1 MSIFTVEAD
10 PDFSKLPE
18 KCIGHFFR
26 CLRNGFVSAQD
37 GTYNFQIKFRPLKSL
52 SCTGCQQCMFLDDT
66 DDILF
71 MFEKFT
77 DGGIVDHVMKAVPGS
92 IYQVEITNVSTDWE
106 TGYVDDYDLEFVPV
120 NRETVKKGN
129 HLSWKTED

>member
-10 PDFSKLPE
+10 PEFDKLPE

-52 SCTGCQQCMFLDDT
+52 SCTGCRQCMYLDDT

-71 MFEKFT
+71 MFEYFT
-77 DGGIVDHVMKAVPGS
+77 EGSIVSHVTKAKPGS
-92 IYQVEITNVSTDWE
+92 IFQLKITNVSTDWE
-106 TGYVDDYDLEFVPV
+106 TGYVDDYDLEFILV
-120 NRETVKKGN
+120 NRETTKQGN
-129 HLSWKTED
+129 RLVWK